1 MIGDCQFTPTS
12 GGTTNWAL
20 IAGTSPISNPT
31 QALSDVT
38 AILSL
43 TTPNNERCDFPYTYT
58 PGNWQMYFCRR
69 NFNTS
74 YTCPTTSGQPGQCVA
89 GKFANIK
96 AQGTGGFDQTYAT
109 DVKQSAS
116 TTQCLDFYYYI
127 PGASN
132 NPKIQV
138 GWKVG
143 EDTQQIIELTPLPE
157 NKWHNRRSSFT
168 APSSSSYQLTFRM
181 IRDGTSTTHY
191 FGLDEIKIYDQSCES
206 IVTTITAAR
215 TSSITMTVSATS
227 GSPQSPVVTQGTE
240 ETQSTTVSTVTM
252 TTSTSTTEEPLIRLF
267 NCDFSASSCFANS
280 ELLIRNGSEFTSV
293 DIISEPP
300 RFPLSDVTSINETC
314 DIPYRPLI
322 DNSTNTTS
330 WDLNFCY
337 MNQCPTKNQVLA
349 NCTLGN
355 YGLITIGAWE
365 SDKTIVESINEGMM
379 IQKSVEERCLLY
391 WYYITVYDQLDWGQR
406 ISVLIKSDNEIE
418 IDQVSAV
425 DMVENRWYS
434 RNVTFNA
441 PFMNYTLMFHFEVTN
456 GNRTFDPALNKTI
469 YFALDSIEV
478 YNRNCR
484 SVFGPPIG
492 STSTSPSPATVTTT
506 KPDDA
511 TAAPPSSS
519 NNLGLGLGLS
529 LGLGIPALLLIIG

>member
-1 MIGDCQFTPTS
+1 
-12 GGTTNWAL
+12 
-20 IAGTSPISNPT
+20 
-31 QALSDVT
+31 
-38 AILSL
+38 
-43 TTPNNERCDFPYTYT
+43 
-58 PGNWQMYFCRR
+58 MYFCRR
-69 NFNTS
+69 NANSS
-74 YTCPTTSGQPGQCVA
+74 YTCPTTSGRPGQCVS
-89 GKFANIK
+89 GKFANIR

-109 DVKQSAS
+109 DVKQSTS

-138 GWKVG
+138 GWKAG
-143 EDTQQIIELTPLPE
+143 EDTQQIIELIPLPE
-157 NKWHNRRSSFT
+157 NKWYNSRSSFT

-181 IRDGTSTTHY
+181 TRDGSSFSHY
-191 FGLDEIKIYDQSCES
+191 FGLDEIKIYDQPCES
-206 IVTTITAAR
+206 IVTTTISIATTTPIPTTTSVRPTTTMVLPATTTTA
-215 TSSITMTVSATS
+215 TSMSSITMTVSTTS
-227 GSPQSPVVTQGTE
+227 GSPQSPVVTQDTE
-240 ETQSTTVSTVTM
+240 ETQSTTVPTVTM
-252 TTSTSTTEEPLIRLF
+252 TTSTSTTEEPRNQLF
-267 NCDFSASSCFANS
+267 NCNFSASSCFANS

-300 RFPLSDVTSINETC
+300 RFPLSDVTSIDEPTDNNENC

-337 MNQCPTKNQVLA
+337 MNQCLTKNQVLA

-355 YGLITIGAWE
+355 YGLITIDAWE
-365 SDKTIVESINEGMM
+365 SNKTIVQSINEGMM
-379 IQKSVEERCLLY
+379 IQKSIGERCLRY
-391 WYYITVYDQLDWGQR
+391 WYYMTVYDQPGWGQR
-406 ISVLIKSDNEIE
+406 ISVLIKSENETDDATE
-418 IDQVSAV
+418 IDRVSVV

-456 GNRTFDPALNKTI
+456 DNRTFDPALNKTI

-484 SVFGPPIG
+484 IVFGPPIG
-492 STSTSPSPATVTTT
+492 STTTPQSPTTVTTT

-519 NNLGLGLGLS
+519 NNLGLILGLS